1 MSFNFQHIA
10 PTDLRDLAKS
20 LGWQQLQEAIVDS
33 LYVLNNPMFPQRQL
47 VFPLNTDAPDY
58 DDAVEIVLHKI
69 AEIQQKPLAY
79 VISELNELKDDTLRF
94 RVVDARNEDS
104 YIPLSYAVSAIN
116 GAKEMFLSAACSVL
130 KPQSFHPRLSRT
142 EAQELVEKSRFRHTE
157 TGSFVLKVSTP
168 VNAMELQGSIFPE
181 ENFPFVR
188 QTTLTMNQGLAKL
201 VTAIEAD
208 TLTQLVDEIKQNP
221 TPEISSNFC
230 KSITNFQDE
239 HNDFDLYVDFTWA
252 GSLPVPANIVTK
264 KIIKIQKD
272 YFSRIDDVRREL
284 RDNAQEKKKQE
295 DVFMASVERLDGE
308 LGNDGNRSGEVIFN
322 LYQGSEILR
331 ARTTLDAEQYSIAD
345 KAHMT
350 ADAYI
355 KLKGKLHS
363 GNQPRNFTDI
373 SQFELIMP

>member
-20 LGWQQLQEAIVDS
+20 LGWQQLQQAIADN
-33 LYVLNNPMFPQRQL
+33 LYVLSNPLLPKRQL
-47 VFPLNTDAPDY
+47 VFPLNSDAPDY
-58 DDAVEIVLHKI
+58 GDSVELVLNKI
-69 AEIQQKPLAY
+69 AEIQHKTLSS

-142 EAQELVEKSRFRHTE
+142 EAQELVEKSKFRHTE
-157 TGSFVLKVSTP
+157 AGSFVLKVSTP
-168 VNAMELQGSIFPE
+168 VNAMELQGNIFPE

-188 QTTLTMNQGLAKL
+188 QTTLTINQGLNKL

-208 TLTQLVDEIKQNP
+208 TLTQLVDEIKQDP
-221 TPEISSNFC
+221 IPEISSNLC
-230 KSITNFQDE
+230 KSITNFQEE
-239 HNDFDLYVDFTWA
+239 HNDFDLYIDFTWA
-252 GSLPVPANIVTK
+252 GSLPVPANILTR

-284 RDNAQEKKKQE
+284 RDTAQEKKKQE

-322 LYQGSEILR
+322 LYQGAEIIR
-331 ARTTLDAEQYSIAD
+331 ARTTLDAEQYSKAD

-350 ADAYI
+350 ADTYI

-363 GNQPRNFTDI
+363 GNQPRNFTEI
-373 SQFELIMP
+373 SQFDLIMP

>member
-1 MSFNFQHIA
+1 MSFNFKQIA

-20 LGWQQLQEAIVDS
+20 LGWQLFTEAISDN
-33 LYVLNNPMFPQRQL
+33 LYVLNNPLLPRRQL
-47 VFPLNTDAPDY
+47 VFPLNSDTPDY
-58 DDAVEIVLHKI
+58 ADSVEMVLKKLS
-69 AEIQQKPLAY
+69 EIQNKPVSF
-79 VISELNELKDDTLRF
+79 VIAELNELKDDTLRF
-94 RVVDARNEDS
+94 RVVNARNEVN

-116 GAKEMFLSAACSVL
+116 GAKEIFLSAACSVL

-142 EAQELVEKSRFRHTE
+142 EAQELVDKSRFGHTE
-157 TGSFVLKVSTP
+157 SGSFILKVSTP
-168 VNAMELQGSIFPE
+168 VNAMELQGNIFPD

-188 QTTLTMNQGLAKL
+188 QTTLTINQGLTKL
-201 VTAIEAD
+201 VTAIETD
-208 TLTQLVDEIKQNP
+208 TLIQLIEDIKKDP
-221 TPEISSNFC
+221 IPEISSNLC
-230 KSITNFQDE
+230 KAVTNFQEE

-252 GSLPVPANIVTK
+252 GSLPVPTNISTR

-284 RDNAQEKKKQE
+284 RDIAQEKKKQE

-308 LGNDGNRSGEVIFN
+308 LGNDGNRAGEVIFN
-322 LYQGSEILR
+322 LYQGAEIIR
-331 ARTTLDAEQYSIAD
+331 ARTTLDADQYGIAD